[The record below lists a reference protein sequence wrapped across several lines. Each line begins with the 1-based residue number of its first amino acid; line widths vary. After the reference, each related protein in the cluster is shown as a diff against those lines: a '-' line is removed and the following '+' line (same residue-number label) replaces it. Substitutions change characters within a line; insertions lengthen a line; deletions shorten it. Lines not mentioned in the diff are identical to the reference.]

1 MIRKIKKYMDF
12 LKPKKKKT
20 LFDKVMDE
28 FDSRSFGNF
37 RFYFIYTGS
46 ESSFSPERK
55 YCNEDSFIEALRN
68 GKFSMS
74 TPKLLADHPGL
85 SGRPFDGVFFT
96 DVTDDNRWTGD
107 YFLIKEL
114 IKKWILKDQFRNFEK
129 ILSLL
134 EENNIY
140 YSDIVYDTWKLPVSD
155 QIGISVKID
164 RINSNFLKD
173 LTKLVWDPSIKEDQ
187 DIQSIHK
194 IIER

>member
-1 MIRKIKKYMDF
+1 MIRKIKKYIDF

-28 FDSRSFGNF
+28 LDSRSFGNF
-37 RFYFIYTGS
+37 RLHFFYIGDASKSFPKYRTLDISVKSFI
-46 ESSFSPERK
+46 EERK
-55 YCNEDSFIEALRN
+55 YCNEDSFIEALRSGN
-68 GKFSMS
+68 FSMS
-74 TPKLLADHPGL
+74 PPD
-85 SGRPFDGVFFT
+85 SGGFRGGPFNGVGFS

-114 IKKWILKDQFRNFEK
+114 IKKWILKNQFRNFEK

-140 YSDIVYDTWKLPVSD
+140 LSDIVYETWKLPVHD
-155 QIGISVKID
+155 QYFGILVKID

-173 LTKLVWDPSIKEDQ
+173 LTKLVWDPSI
-187 DIQSIHK
+187 
-194 IIER
+194 